1 MELKLESSG
10 VVERGRAMR
19 GAASRAGSVFF
30 AEDERAEDDGP
41 REGVPSSVSKRRAM
55 NTVIIARTMDT
66 MMISMLA
73 SSVGSSVGVTAMGRV
88 LLSGL

>member
-10 VVERGRAMR
+10 VVERGRAMK
-19 GAASRAGSVFF
+19 GAASSAGSVFF

-41 REGVPSSVSKRRAM
+41 REGVTSSVSKRRAM

-66 MMISMLA
+66 MMISML
-73 SSVGSSVGVTAMGRV
+73 GSSVGGSVGVSCRYQGCGGR
-88 LLSGL
+88 